1 MKSRDTAALLWLGLV
16 LLIALSI
23 AFLLPVTP
31 QDYWWYLRVGHD
43 TLASGAVPRLETMT
57 FTRTGTPVD
66 YQSWGAAVLFWLI
79 YHLGGLSLTVF
90 LRGVLLAVTYT
101 LVWATARRAGA
112 GRLGASLVLLAAVL
126 TSSNNW
132 SVRPQLLAYPLF
144 ALTLFILYRWH
155 KGEKKLT
162 AISRMSTAGQVDAKV
177 TKEHEVK
184 KTQEKAT
191 SSPLWKFVHSVSF
204 VLKKFFQEQ
213 EGQKSVYWL
222 PLIMLVWVNL
232 HGSFVM
238 LILLTGAALVFGRG
252 DRRSLGLAFAGVLLA
267 TLANP
272 RGIGAWT
279 YVFSSLTIPS
289 SQLFS
294 AEWLPPVNTGW
305 QMNIFFLW
313 LLGFP
318 LLAVLSPRKLDR
330 LEWTWYLGF
339 GFLALWGE
347 RYVIWFVFILVVL
360 TAGLMAAWEEKYI
373 DKSKQNLPAFNLA
386 LSLLFV
392 LLPLVFLPG
401 LREKWWKQSP
411 ATTENTPIAATSW
424 LVAHP
429 SLPGPLWSEIGF
441 SSYLEFALPQR
452 PTWIDTRFEVF
463 PVEQWQAY
471 KDITDADYDWKS
483 RLDATGVKLLMVSP
497 QNQPQLLAALKV
509 TPEWCERY
517 RDDVAVIYQS
527 CGGGR

>member
-1 MKSRDTAALLWLGLV
+1 MKNRTDTAAILWLGLV

-43 TLASGAVPRLETMT
+43 TLASGAVPRIETLT

-66 YQSWGAAVLFWLI
+66 YQSWGAAVIFWLV
-79 YHLGGLSLTVF
+79 YRLGGLSLTVL
-90 LRGVLLAVTYT
+90 LRGILVAITYT
-101 LVWATARRAGA
+101 LVWVTSRRAGA
-112 GRLGASLVLLAAVL
+112 ERLGASLVLFTAVL

-144 ALTLFILYRWH
+144 ALALFILYKWQYRG
-155 KGEKKLT
+155 KDLNTMNLTTKDTKDTKENTGEK
-162 AISRMSTAGQVDAKV
+162 
-177 TKEHEVK
+177 
-184 KTQEKAT
+184 EKNP
-191 SSPLWKFVHSVSF
+191 SSPLWHFVTL
-204 VLKKFFQEQ
+204 VLRIFFQ
-213 EGQKSVYWL
+213 GQNSVYWL
-222 PLIMLVWVNL
+222 PVIMLVWVNL
-232 HGSFVM
+232 HGSFVL
-238 LILLTGAALVFGRG
+238 LILLAGAALVFGRG

-267 TLANP
+267 TLLNP
-272 RGIGAWT
+272 RGFGTWR
-279 YVFSSLTIPS
+279 YVYTSLTVPS

-294 AEWLPPVNTGW
+294 SEWLPPVNSGW

-318 LLAVLSPRKLDR
+318 LLAALSPRKLNQ
-330 LEWTWYLGF
+330 LEWVWFLGF

-347 RYVIWFVFILVVL
+347 RYGIWFVFILVVL
-360 TAGLMAAWEEKYI
+360 TALMLADWEKKYLGR
-373 DKSKQNLPAFNLA
+373 SRLNLPAFNIA

-392 LLPLVFLPG
+392 LLPLAFLPG
-401 LREKWWKQSP
+401 LREKWWKQTP
-411 ATTENTPIAATSW
+411 AVTENTPIAATDW
-424 LVAHP
+424 LAAHAD
-429 SLPGPLWSEIGF
+429 LPGPLLSEIGF

-471 KDITDADYDWKS
+471 KDITDASYDWES

-497 QNQPQLLAALKV
+497 QNQPQLLASLKV
-509 TPEWCERY
+509 TPAWCEIY
-517 RDDVAVIYQS
+517 HDDVAVIYQR
-527 CGGGR
+527 CGGGK

>member
-1 MKSRDTAALLWLGLV
+1 MCGGAAHIKNPNPLEFLDKCYTSVEQMKNRTDSVAILWLGLV

-31 QDYWWYLRVGHD
+31 QDYWWYLRIGHD

-57 FTRTGTPVD
+57 FTRAGTPVD

-79 YHLGGLSLTVF
+79 YRLGGLSLTVL

-101 LVWATARRAGA
+101 LVWGTARRAGA

-144 ALTLFILYRWH
+144 ALALLILYKW
-155 KGEKKLT
+155 
-162 AISRMSTAGQVDAKV
+162 QN
-177 TKEHEVK
+177 
-184 KTQEKAT
+184 
-191 SSPLWKFVHSVSF
+191 
-204 VLKKFFQEQ
+204 
-213 EGQKSVYWL
+213 GQKSIFWL

-232 HGSFVM
+232 HGSFVL
-238 LILLTGAALVFGRG
+238 LILLAGAALVFGRG

-272 RGIGAWT
+272 RGFETWM
-279 YVFSSLTIPS
+279 YVYHSLTVPS
-289 SQLFS
+289 SQLYS
-294 AEWLPPVNTGW
+294 AEWLPPVNSGW

-330 LEWTWYLGF
+330 LEWSWFLGF

-360 TAGLMAAWEEKYI
+360 TAGMLADWEKKYLGR
-373 DKSKQNLPAFNLA
+373 SKFNLTASNLPVFNLS

-392 LLPLVFLPG
+392 LLPLAFLPG
-401 LREKWWKQSP
+401 LREKWWKQAP
-411 ATTENTPIAATSW
+411 AVTENTPIAATDW
-424 LVAHP
+424 LAAHP
-429 SLPGPLWSEIGF
+429 DLPGPLWSEIGF

-471 KDITDADYDWKS
+471 KDITNAGFDWES
-483 RLDATGVKLLMVSP
+483 RLDATGVNMLMVSP
-497 QNQPQLLAALKV
+497 QNQPALFSALEV
-509 TPEWCERY
+509 SPGWYVVY
-517 RDDVAVIYQS
+517 RDEVAVIYRR
-527 CGGGR
+527 GRGAE